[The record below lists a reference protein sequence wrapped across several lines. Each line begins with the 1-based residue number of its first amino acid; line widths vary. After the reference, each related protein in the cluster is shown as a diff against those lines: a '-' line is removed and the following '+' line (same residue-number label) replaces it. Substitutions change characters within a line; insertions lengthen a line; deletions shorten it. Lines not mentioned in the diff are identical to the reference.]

1 MDIKSFSTQLVRVLP
16 LQKSSLWLSL
26 LLLGFAAYQLASITW
41 LLVPE
46 DKPTFNWVP
55 EPVQVSSIATKI
67 DLSSLNKL
75 HLFGEFQANKTTKTP
90 EKIVSANNAP
100 KTNLK
105 LTLSGLVA
113 SSDQSKALAIVEHRG
128 KQQTYGIDESI
139 EGTQAVIKEIQ
150 SERIIIL
157 HKGKYESVLL
167 DPEGKQSASSSS
179 VNVERSGSASQA
191 AAEIDVGEVLKD
203 PSKLTDY
210 IRITPVRDDGELVG
224 YRVNPGKDAAL
235 FQQVGLQANDL
246 AIALNG
252 YDLRDNAQA
261 MQVMQELP
269 ELNDVTVT
277 VERDGQLQDVL
288 FSLPEE

>member
-26 LLLGFAAYQLASITW
+26 LLLGLAAYQLAAITW

-46 DKPTFNWVP
+46 DKPTFSWQP
-55 EPVQVSSIATKI
+55 EPVQVTSIATKI
-67 DLSSLNKL
+67 DLNSLNKL
-75 HLFGEFQANKTTKTP
+75 NLFGEFQAKKTNPVP
-90 EKIVSANNAP
+90 EKVVSTNNAP
-100 KTNLK
+100 KTALK
-105 LTLSGLVA
+105 LVLSGVVA

-157 HKGKYESVLL
+157 HKGNYESVLL
-167 DPEGKQSASSSS
+167 DPDSKQARNNSNQRQLSR
-179 VNVERSGSASQA
+179 VA
-191 AAEIDVGEVLKD
+191 AQPEAKIDVAEVLKD

-210 IRITPVRDDGELVG
+210 IRVSPVRVDGELTG

-235 FQQVGLQANDL
+235 FRQVGLQANDL
-246 AIALNG
+246 AVALNG

-269 ELNDVTVT
+269 ELSDVTVT

>member
-26 LLLGFAAYQLASITW
+26 LLLGVAAYQLASITW

-46 DKPTFNWVP
+46 DKPTFSWVP

-100 KTNLK
+100 KTSLK

-150 SERIIIL
+150 AERIIIL

-167 DPEGKQSASSSS
+167 DPDSKQASNNSNLSTPS
-179 VNVERSGSASQA
+179 PAAQPEAS
-191 AAEIDVGEVLKD
+191 IDVAEVLKD

-210 IRITPVRDDGELVG
+210 IRISPVREDGELVG

-235 FQQVGLQANDL
+235 FKQVGLQANDL
-246 AIALNG
+246 AVALNG

-269 ELNDVTVT
+269 ELSDVTVT